1 MIRNG
6 YYYPDEMY
14 EHLTHINKKTGKI
27 EGTAIIGCCFGNR
40 TAGKTVGHAIKL
52 IDLFNE
58 SGYTAALL
66 VRTKDDMK
74 SGYLEKWWTSKIFPA
89 DDYEGKIK
97 AFRNRDIQFT
107 AEKMTVDGMDFCYCI
122 PISMSAK
129 MKDTFGGARCA
140 TLLMDEAYQT
150 GERLLMLGVRAR
162 PAMARIF
169 DIWQTVARNWDNAI
183 NLTHIIFLAN
193 VSERDNWIF
202 NDLGVNTFFRPDTKR
217 TCQKG
222 IYIEI
227 VNNKT
232 AAKAVT
238 ESLMGQVMKN
248 SISGAAQFE
257 ANQNNMFL
265 DNKAF
270 VVPAGLD
277 FKNCVMQLA
286 VREYTLGVFRTSLGV
301 HISKINRDARVP
313 CTCNDAANHTEH
325 TEFDP
330 SNQWGMMLQE
340 IYANGQMTFQ
350 SQESKGLF
358 LEYVNLGGGSRG
370 AG

>member
-129 MKDTFGGARCA
+129 MKDTFGGVRCA

-248 SISGAAQFE
+248 SISGVAQFE

-286 VREYTLGVFRTSLGV
+286 VREYTLGVFRTSLGM
-301 HISKINRDARVP
+301 HISKINRDARIP
-313 CTCNDAANHTEH
+313 CTCNDVANHTEH

-358 LEYVNLGGGSRG
+358 FEYINLGGGSRG
-370 AG
+370 AS

>member
-1 MIRNG
+1 MIING
-6 YYYPDEMY
+6 FYYPVEMY
-14 EHLTHINKKTGKI
+14 EHLTHIDKQTGKLA
-27 EGTAIIGCCFGNR
+27 GDAIIGCCFGNR

-74 SGYLEKWWTSKIFPA
+74 NGYLEKWWTSKIFPA

-97 AFRNRDIQFT
+97 EFKKRDIQFT
-107 AEKMTVDGMDFCYCI
+107 AEKMTVDGIDFCYCI

-129 MKDTFGGARCA
+129 MKDTFGGVRCA

-150 GERLLMLGVRAR
+150 GERILMLGVRAR

-169 DIWQTVARNWDNAI
+169 DIWQTVARNWENAI

-193 VSERDNWIF
+193 ISERDNWIF

-222 IYIEI
+222 IYVEI

-238 ESLMGQVMKN
+238 ESLMGTVMRN

-257 ANQNNMFL
+257 ANQNNTFL

-286 VREYTLGVFRTSLGV
+286 IREYTLGVFRTSLGM
-301 HISKINRDARVP
+301 HISKIDRDSRIP
-313 CTCNDAANHTEH
+313 CTCNDVSNHTEN
-325 TEFDP
+325 TEYDP
-330 SNQWGMMLQE
+330 ANQWGQILQE

-358 LEYVNLGGGSRG
+358 FEYINNRRS
-370 AG
+370 

>member
-6 YYYPDEMY
+6 YYYPVEMY
-14 EHLTHINKKTGKI
+14 EHLTHIDKNTGSI
-27 EGTAIIGCCFGNR
+27 AGSAIIGCCFGNR

-74 SGYLEKWWTSKIFPA
+74 NGYLEKWWTSKIFPA
-89 DDYEGKIK
+89 DDFEGKIK
-97 AFRNRDIQFT
+97 AFRNRDIQFS
-107 AEKMTVDGMDFCYCI
+107 AEKMVVDGKDFCYCI
-122 PISMSAK
+122 PISMSSK
-129 MKDTFGGARCA
+129 IKDTFGGIKCA

-150 GERLLMLGVRAR
+150 GERTLMLGVRAR

-169 DIWQTVARNWDNAI
+169 EIWQTIARNWDNAI

-222 IYIEI
+222 IYVEI

-232 AAKAVT
+232 AAKFVS
-238 ESLMGQVMKN
+238 ESLMGEIMRN

-270 VVPAGLD
+270 VVSAGLD
-277 FKNCVMQLA
+277 FRNCIMQLA
-286 VREYTLGVFRTSLGV
+286 IREHTLGVFRTSLGI
-301 HISKINRDARVP
+301 HISKINRDSRISCV
-313 CTCNDAANHTEH
+313 CNDVSVHTEGV
-325 TEFDP
+325 EFDV
-330 SNQWGMMLQE
+330 SNQWGQMLQE
-340 IYANGQMTFQ
+340 VYANGKVTFQ
-350 SQESKGLF
+350 TQESKGLF
-358 LEYVNLGGGSRG
+358 FEYINNRRY
-370 AG
+370 